1 MFLEMLA
8 RLKEALFTNPHR
20 FQIFEEW
27 DVCVC
32 VCVCVSGL
40 CFFIILRKIVR
51 GACCLE
57 EKKNLLVNA
66 KTCVKR
72 F

>member
-27 DVCVC
+27 D